1 MAHILAI
8 SSLSTL
14 YFLIFPISLFFTCK
28 SPGMVINSNNIW
40 SLNFN
45 LGITMDCKILQN
57 LVHFLLNNFIEYIC
71 IHCHAS
77 FYISFGPTSYICSQY
92 VIQSR
97 FLLYT
102 FYIEGFTSLI
112 YIKFDIVCSQSLF
125 LSTRN

>member
-57 LVHFLLNNFIEYIC
+57 LVHFLLNNFIEHIC

-112 YIKFDIVCSQSLF
+112 YIKFDIVCSQRLF